1 MIVVIDGPA
10 GSGKSSTAKA
20 VAQACGLHYLDSGA
34 FYRAIT
40 LIYIRSGLKKD
51 TFFESLNQA
60 KISFVFENS
69 NFTVFLNGE
78 NVTHKIR
85 EPEVSSH
92 VSEVA
97 AIPEAREFV
106 NSYLREFV
114 ESGNFIADGR
124 DLGTVVFPN
133 AQFKFFLIADVDQR
147 AQRRMKE
154 MQENGQIAAFEDV
167 LNNLK
172 ERDQKDSN
180 RKEAPLVR
188 AKDAVVIDTTSIS
201 FAEQVDFIVN
211 RIRS

>member
-51 TFFESLNQA
+51 TFFESLKKAN
-60 KISFVFENS
+60 ISFAFENN
-69 NFTVFLNGE
+69 NFTVLLNGE
-78 NVTHKIR
+78 DVTRKIR
-85 EPEVSSH
+85 ESEVSSH

-97 AIPEAREFV
+97 AIPVAREFV

-114 ESGNFIADGR
+114 ETGNFIADGR
-124 DLGTVVFPN
+124 DLGMVVFPN
-133 AQFKFFLIADVDQR
+133 AQFKFFLIADVEQR
-147 AQRRMKE
+147 ARRRMKE
-154 MQENGQIAAFEDV
+154 MKENGQMAEFDEV
-167 LNNLK
+167 LKNLE
-172 ERDQKDSN
+172 ERDEKDSN
-180 RKEAPLVR
+180 RKEAPLIR
-188 AKDAVVIDTTSIS
+188 ATDAVIIDTTSIS
-201 FAEQVDFIVN
+201 FDEQVDFIVN

>member
-20 VAQACGLHYLDSGA
+20 VALACGLHYLDSGA

-51 TFFESLNQA
+51 TFFESLKQA
-60 KISFVFENS
+60 DISFAFENS

-78 NVTHKIR
+78 NVTYKIR

-97 AIPEAREFV
+97 ALPEAREFV

-167 LNNLK
+167 LKNLE

-188 AKDAVVIDTTSIS
+188 AKDAVVIDTTSIT
-201 FAEQVDFIVN
+201 FDEQVDFIVN